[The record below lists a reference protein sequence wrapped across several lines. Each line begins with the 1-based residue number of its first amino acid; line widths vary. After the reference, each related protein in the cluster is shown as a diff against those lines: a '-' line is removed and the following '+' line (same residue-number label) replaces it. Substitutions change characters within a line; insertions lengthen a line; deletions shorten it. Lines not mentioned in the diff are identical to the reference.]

1 MSKILLLEGIHPI
14 AKERLSEQGF
24 DVSTVDHALSE
35 NELIEKLPGY
45 DAVGIRS
52 KTHIT
57 QKVLEACSHLKAIG
71 TFCIGTNQ
79 VDLLFSNQSGVPV
92 FNAPY
97 SNTRSVAELV
107 IGLMISLSRRLGDV
121 NSGAHKGQWDKSAKG
136 SFEIRGKT
144 LGIIGYGHI
153 GTQVSVLAEGM
164 GLNVIYYDII
174 KKLPLGNANGLESL
188 NALLAA
194 SDFVSLHV
202 PETNETKNLIQK
214 TQLAQMKKGS
224 YLINASRGSVVDINA
239 LAESI
244 KSGHI
249 AGAAVDVYPKEPASR
264 QETFTSELQNLP
276 NVILTPHIGGS
287 TEEAQESIGREVSES
302 FIQYLKNGSTNGS
315 VNFPQISPGVKAEG
329 TFRLIN
335 IHKNVPGVLKEI
347 NDIISSSGANI
358 KAQFLATDSNVGYV
372 VIDSETALGSE
383 FVGKIE
389 ALDTSIK
396 TYLV

>member
-1 MSKILLLEGIHPI
+1 MSKILLLEGIHPV
-14 AKERLSEQGF
+14 AEERLKEQGF
-24 DVSTVDHALSE
+24 SVNTIDHALSE
-35 NELIEKLPGY
+35 EELLKELANY

-57 QKVLEACSHLKAIG
+57 QKVLEGCKHLKAIG

-79 VDLLFSNQSGVPV
+79 VDLLFANESGVPV

-164 GLNVIYYDII
+164 GLNVIYYDIV

-188 NALLAA
+188 KSLLSQ

-202 PETNETKNLIQK
+202 PETPETKNLIQK
-214 TQLAQMKKGS
+214 TQLSQMKKGS
-224 YLINASRGSVVDINA
+224 YLINASRGSVVDIEA

-264 QETFTSELQNLP
+264 QEAFTSELQNLP

-329 TFRLIN
+329 TSRLIN

-358 KAQFLATDSNVGYV
+358 KAQFLGTDSNVGYV
-372 VIDSETALGSE
+372 VVDSETALEAS
-383 FVGKIE
+383 FIDKIDK
-389 ALDTSIK
+389 LSTSIK